1 MYILDGVQTDGS
13 QFTSDFNTAACSGL
27 SFCDLSVFF
36 LVLGWKVNM
45 CHGFSFSQEHVLDLC
60 ALKKKGIEKYR
71 QQKKTK
77 NERVRRPH
85 LA

>member
-1 MYILDGVQTDGS
+1 MYILDGVQTDGG
-13 QFTSDFNTAACSGL
+13 QLTSDFNTAASSGL
-27 SFCDLSVFF
+27 SFCDFSVFF
-36 LVLGWKVNM
+36 LESVWKLNM
-45 CHGFSFSQEHVLDLC
+45 CHGFSFSQEHALDLC

-71 QQKKTK
+71 QQKTK